1 MKNDILT
8 KTACAAAFVA
18 TALFAASC
26 DKGGYDTGFDG
37 VQPSAEVLGTY
48 EFDGD
53 SYDILTAICSDSGTQ
68 ITFIFSPLE
77 YEPGKEVPTTY
88 FAFAVDSYW
97 ADGMQHKVNDPAG
110 ENLDHQDD
118 YFLLYE
124 DPVHYYSEHRKPAG
138 GWFRVSENGSS
149 WRLELDV
156 QLADGTPL
164 KVDYDGE
171 YSAAPEQ

>member
-1 MKNDILT
+1 MKTSILA
-8 KTACAAAFVA
+8 KAAVFSAVV
-18 TALFAASC
+18 LLSASC
-26 DKGGYDTGFDG
+26 DKGGYGTGFDG

-68 ITFIFSPLE
+68 VTFIFSPLE

-88 FAFAVDSYW
+88 FAFSVDSYW
-97 ADGMQHKVNDPAG
+97 ADGMQHEVNDPAG

-124 DPVHYYSEHRKPAG
+124 DPVHYYSEHREPAG

-149 WRLELDV
+149 WKLELDV